1 MMMSSACVTSSVN
14 LERLGIPLPLLR
26 EVGSGVDGRG
36 RLPLT
41 APAARLSAKSALVGA
56 GEVGT
61 KGVGEDEGGV
71 AVVSAFFAG
80 SFFFLGGI
88 FAQKLVSKCEDE
100 MRIRRKSQSRRLRCT
115 TLPGLVL
122 PDRVTPSECGRF
134 VMTRI
139 PSDGLPPAPH

>member
-1 MMMSSACVTSSVN
+1 MMSSACVASSVN

-36 RLPLT
+36 RLPPT
-41 APAARLSAKSALVGA
+41 APAARLSAGSALVGA
-56 GEVGT
+56 GEVGIE
-61 KGVGEDEGGV
+61 GVGEDDEGGA
-71 AVVSAFFAG
+71 AVFFPFFAG
-80 SFFFLGGI
+80 TFFLGGI
-88 FAQKLVSKCEDE
+88 VAQKLVSMCEDE

-122 PDRVTPSECGRF
+122 PDRVTPSESGRF